1 MKHILTG
8 LFSMLVLA
16 LIATFLIGGFELLK
30 LYFGWRIAKIVMTFI
45 AGFILITVIS
55 WLFDTDKKTKE

>member
-8 LFSMLVLA
+8 LFFMLAVA

-30 LYFGWRIAKIVMTFI
+30 LYFGWRIAGVVMTFI
-45 AGFILITVIS
+45 VGFILITLIS